1 MLEFSKNSI
10 DEELADLQL
19 YSLKTLKTPNLGI
32 YMARVFLVIT
42 CIGFLLLFLPW
53 QQNIRGYGKIT
64 ALNPANRPQRLESA
78 IPGRI
83 INWYVP
89 EGQFVSKGDTILE
102 LSEVKDKYFDPNVLE
117 RLSEQVQAKE
127 SSLIAK
133 ELKRDAYKNQIQ
145 ALRESL
151 SAKMAQARN
160 KVEQSILKAQSDSIS
175 YEAEKIA
182 YANAE
187 NLFERNK
194 LRYESGNITLSKY
207 QELQNK
213 VNSARAKIISAENK
227 YEQAITELSI
237 ARTDLA
243 AIQADYAEK
252 ISKATTD
259 LQETLANINETQ
271 ANIAKLRNEYANI
284 KVRRDQY
291 YVVSPQDGY
300 VVRALKQGL
309 GETIKEGE
317 AIATIMPENPD
328 LGVEMYVR
336 AMDVP
341 LLSKDRE
348 VRLQFDGWP
357 ALQFSGWPSVSV
369 GTFGGK
375 VHVIDR
381 VNNGNGMF
389 RILVKPDS
397 TDDEWPQ
404 QLRLGSG
411 AKGWVM
417 LDNVPVWYEIWRQLN
432 GFPPSLYEEPSAE
445 MSGTSKD
452 SSKKS
457 DSKDGEKSK

>member
-1 MLEFSKNSI
+1 MLPDSYLS
-10 DEELADLQL
+10 
-19 YSLKTLKTPNLGI
+19 
-32 YMARVFLVIT
+32 
-42 CIGFLLLFLPW
+42 LFL
-53 QQNIRGYGKIT
+53 
-64 ALNPANRPQRLESA
+64 S
-78 IPGRI
+78 
-83 INWYVP
+83 
-89 EGQFVSKGDTILE
+89 
-102 LSEVKDKYFDPNVLE
+102 
-117 RLSEQVQAKE
+117 
-127 SSLIAK
+127 
-133 ELKRDAYKNQIQ
+133 
-145 ALRESL
+145 
-151 SAKMAQARN
+151 KMAQARN
-160 KVEQSILKAQSDSIS
+160 KVEQSILKVESDSIS

-207 QELQNK
+207 QNLQNK

-227 YEQAITELSI
+227 YEQSITELSI

-259 LQETLANINETQ
+259 LQETLASINETQ
-271 ANIAKLRNEYANI
+271 ASIAKLRNEYANI

-291 YVVSPQDGY
+291 FVVSPQDGY
-300 VVRALKQGL
+300 VVRALKQGI

-328 LGVEMYVR
+328 LAVEMYVR

-341 LLSKDRE
+341 LLSEDRE

-389 RILVKPDS
+389 RILVKPDAN
-397 TDDEWPQ
+397 DDEWPQ

-411 AKGWVM
+411 TKGWVM

-432 GFPPSLYEEPSAE
+432 GFPPSLYEEPSFE
-445 MSGTSKD
+445 MTNTSKD
-452 SSKKS
+452 SSTKS